1 MTRCMQA
8 AIILAEALALP
19 GLALAQPAA
28 YPARPV
34 HIVVG
39 FPPGGGADVVA
50 RHVAARMGDFLG
62 QPVVVENRAGASG
75 NIAAAAVAKSAPD
88 GYLVYLATASN
99 AINAGAVASGSLKLD
114 YDVQKDLRP
123 VVLLVRNQNV
133 LVANPAL
140 PAANLRELIALARDR
155 PGKLNFGVMAPSS
168 QLAGE
173 LFRQMAGVSIT
184 DILYKGAAPVVTD
197 LVGGQIELAIL
208 DLVPVLPHIRSGKLR
223 ALAVTSARRFEGLPD
238 VPTFAEAGVPGYE
251 AIGWLGLMVP
261 AATPADVIAR
271 VRDAAT
277 RALAGNEIRDRLS
290 GLAVTPAAGSSEEFG
305 AFLRSEIDKWSRVL
319 RTGGITLGG

>member
-1 MTRCMQA
+1 MPKVRVC
-8 AIILAEALALP
+8 LALSMLLLL
-19 GLALAQPAA
+19 GGQVLAQAPAF
-28 YPARPV
+28 PARPV

-50 RHVAARMGDFLG
+50 RSVAARMGEFLG

-75 NIAAAAVAKSAPD
+75 NIAGAAVAKSAPD
-88 GYLVYLATASN
+88 GHLLYLATASN
-99 AINAGAVASGSLKLD
+99 AINAGAAANGSLKLD

-140 PAANLRELIALARDR
+140 QAASLRELIALARDK

-173 LFRQMAGVSIT
+173 LFRQMAGVSII

-197 LVGGQIELAIL
+197 LVGGQVELAIL
-208 DLVPVLPHIRSGKLR
+208 DVVAVLPHIRSGKLR
-223 ALAVTSARRFEGLPD
+223 ALAVTSARRFEGLPE

-261 AATPADVIAR
+261 AATPSEAVAR
-271 VRDAAT
+271 LRDAAT
-277 RALAGNEIRDRLS
+277 RALAGSELRERLS
-290 GLAVTPAAGSSEEFG
+290 GLAVTPAAGGSEEFG
-305 AFLRSEIDKWSRVL
+305 AFLRAEIEKWARVL
-319 RTGGITLGG
+319 RAGGIVLGG

>member
-1 MTRCMQA
+1 MHIVVALTMVLLFAGQA
-8 AIILAEALALP
+8 S
-19 GLALAQPAA
+19 AQAPA

-50 RHVAARMGDFLG
+50 RSVAARMGEFVG
-62 QPVVVENRAGASG
+62 QSVLVENRAGASG

-99 AINAGAVASGSLKLD
+99 AINAGAALNGSLKLD

-140 PAANLRELIALARDR
+140 PVANLRELISLAREK

-173 LFRQMAGVSIT
+173 LLRQMAGISIV

-197 LVGGQIELAIL
+197 LVGGQVELAIL
-208 DLVPVLPHIRSGKLR
+208 DVVAALPHIRSGKLR
-223 ALAVTSARRFEGLPD
+223 ALAVTSGRRFEGLPD
-238 VPTFAEAGVPGYE
+238 VPTIAEAGVAGYE

-261 AATPADVIAR
+261 AATPNDVVAR
-271 VRDAAT
+271 LRDAAT
-277 RALAGNEIRDRLS
+277 RALAGGEIRERLA
-290 GLAVTPAAGSSEEFG
+290 GLAVTPAAGGSDEFG
-305 AFLRSEIDKWSRVL
+305 AFLRSEIEKWARVL
-319 RTGGITLGG
+319 RTGGIVLGG

>member
-8 AIILAEALALP
+8 AILLTMALALP

-140 PAANLRELIALARDR
+140 PAATLRELIALARDR

-173 LFRQMAGVSIT
+173 LFRQMGGVSSPTFSTRAPRRWSPIWS
-184 DILYKGAAPVVTD
+184 AA
-197 LVGGQIELAIL
+197 
-208 DLVPVLPHIRSGKLR
+208 RSNWR
-223 ALAVTSARRFEGLPD
+223 FSTWCRCCRTSAR
-238 VPTFAEAGVPGYE
+238 AS
-251 AIGWLGLMVP
+251 
-261 AATPADVIAR
+261 
-271 VRDAAT
+271 
-277 RALAGNEIRDRLS
+277 S
-290 GLAVTPAAGSSEEFG
+290 GHW
-305 AFLRSEIDKWSRVL
+305 R
-319 RTGGITLGG
+319 

>member
-1 MTRCMQA
+1 MQA
-8 AIILAEALALP
+8 MRMVPALTMVLLCA
-19 GLALAQPAA
+19 GQVSAQAPA

-50 RHVAARMGDFLG
+50 RSVAARMGEFVG
-62 QPVVVENRAGASG
+62 QPVLVENRAGASG

-99 AINAGAVASGSLKLD
+99 AITAGAALNGGLKLD

-140 PAANLRELIALARDR
+140 PAANLRELISLARNQ

-173 LFRQMAGVSIT
+173 LLRQMAGISIV

-197 LVGGQIELAIL
+197 LVGGQVELAIL
-208 DLVPVLPHIRSGKLR
+208 DVVAALPHIRSGKLR
-223 ALAVTSARRFEGLPD
+223 ALAVTSGRRFEGLPD
-238 VPTFAEAGVPGYE
+238 VPTMAEAGVPGYE

-261 AATPADVIAR
+261 AATPNDVVAR
-271 VRDAAT
+271 LRDAAT
-277 RALAGNEIRDRLS
+277 RALAGGEIRERLS
-290 GLAVTPAAGSSEEFG
+290 ALAVTPAAGGSDEFG
-305 AFLRSEIDKWSRVL
+305 AFLRSEIEKWARVL
-319 RTGGITLGG
+319 RTGGIVLGG

>member
-1 MTRCMQA
+1 MHIVVALTMVLLFAGQA
-8 AIILAEALALP
+8 S
-19 GLALAQPAA
+19 AQAPA

-50 RHVAARMGDFLG
+50 RSVAARMGEFVG
-62 QPVVVENRAGASG
+62 QPVLVENRAGASG

-99 AINAGAVASGSLKLD
+99 AINAGAALNGSLKLD

-140 PAANLRELIALARDR
+140 PAANLRELINLARNQ

-173 LFRQMAGVSIT
+173 LLRQMAGISIV

-197 LVGGQIELAIL
+197 LVGGQVELAIL
-208 DLVPVLPHIRSGKLR
+208 DVVAALPHIRSGKLR
-223 ALAVTSARRFEGLPD
+223 ALAVTSGRRFEGLPD
-238 VPTFAEAGVPGYE
+238 VPTIAEAGVAGYE

-261 AATPADVIAR
+261 AATPNDVVAR
-271 VRDAAT
+271 LRDAAT
-277 RALAGNEIRDRLS
+277 RALAGGEIRERLA
-290 GLAVTPAAGSSEEFG
+290 GLAVTPAAGGSDEFG
-305 AFLRSEIDKWSRVL
+305 AFLRSEIEKWARVL
-319 RTGGITLGG
+319 RTGGIVLGG

>member
-1 MTRCMQA
+1 MHIVVALTMVLLFAGQA
-8 AIILAEALALP
+8 S
-19 GLALAQPAA
+19 AQAPA

-50 RHVAARMGDFLG
+50 RSVAARMGEFVG
-62 QPVVVENRAGASG
+62 QPVLVENRAGASG

-99 AINAGAVASGSLKLD
+99 AINAGAALNGSLKLD

-140 PAANLRELIALARDR
+140 PVANLRELISLAREK
-155 PGKLNFGVMAPSS
+155 PGKLNFGVMAPNS

-173 LFRQMAGVSIT
+173 LLRQMAGISIV

-197 LVGGQIELAIL
+197 LVGGQVELAIL
-208 DLVPVLPHIRSGKLR
+208 DVVAALPHIRSGKLR
-223 ALAVTSARRFEGLPD
+223 ALAVTSGRRFEGLPD
-238 VPTFAEAGVPGYE
+238 VPTIAEAGVAGYE

-261 AATPADVIAR
+261 AATPNDVVAR
-271 VRDAAT
+271 LRDAAT
-277 RALAGNEIRDRLS
+277 RALAGGEIRERLA
-290 GLAVTPAAGSSEEFG
+290 GLAVTPAAGGSDEFG
-305 AFLRSEIDKWSRVL
+305 AFLRSEIEKWARVL
-319 RTGGITLGG
+319 RTGGIVLGG

>member
-1 MTRCMQA
+1 MQA
-8 AIILAEALALP
+8 MRMVPALTMVLLCA
-19 GLALAQPAA
+19 GQVSAQAPA

-50 RHVAARMGDFLG
+50 RSVAARMGEFVG
-62 QPVVVENRAGASG
+62 QPVLVENRAGASG

-99 AINAGAVASGSLKLD
+99 AITAGAALNGGLKLD

-140 PAANLRELIALARDR
+140 PAANLRELISLARNQ

-173 LFRQMAGVSIT
+173 LLRQMAGISIV

-197 LVGGQIELAIL
+197 LVGGQVELAIL
-208 DLVPVLPHIRSGKLR
+208 DVVAALPHIRSGKLR
-223 ALAVTSARRFEGLPD
+223 ALAVTSGRRFEGLPD
-238 VPTFAEAGVPGYE
+238 VPTMAEAGVPGYE

-261 AATPADVIAR
+261 AATPNDVVAR
-271 VRDAAT
+271 LRDAAT
-277 RALAGNEIRDRLS
+277 RALAGGEIRERLA
-290 GLAVTPAAGSSEEFG
+290 GLAVTPAAGGSDEFG
-305 AFLRSEIDKWSRVL
+305 AFLRSEIEKWARVL
-319 RTGGITLGG
+319 RTGGIVLGS

>member
-1 MTRCMQA
+1 MHIVVALTMVLLFAGQA
-8 AIILAEALALP
+8 S
-19 GLALAQPAA
+19 AQAPA

-50 RHVAARMGDFLG
+50 RSVAARMGEFVG
-62 QPVVVENRAGASG
+62 QPVLVENRAGASG

-99 AINAGAVASGSLKLD
+99 AINAGAALNGSLKLD

-140 PAANLRELIALARDR
+140 PVANLRELISLAREK

-173 LFRQMAGVSIT
+173 LLRQMAGISIV

-197 LVGGQIELAIL
+197 LVGGQVELAIL
-208 DLVPVLPHIRSGKLR
+208 DVVAALPHIRSGKLR
-223 ALAVTSARRFEGLPD
+223 ALAVTSGRRFEGLPD
-238 VPTFAEAGVPGYE
+238 VPTIAEAGVAGYE

-261 AATPADVIAR
+261 AATPNDVVAR
-271 VRDAAT
+271 LRDAAT
-277 RALAGNEIRDRLS
+277 RALAGGEIRERLA
-290 GLAVTPAAGSSEEFG
+290 GLAVTPAAGGSDEFG
-305 AFLRSEIDKWSRVL
+305 AFLRSEIEKWARVL
-319 RTGGITLGG
+319 RTGGIVLGG